1 MHACGR
7 NHSYTLPN
15 TCMRECERVCV
26 CVNVCACVYVCARV
40 CVRAGRAR
48 VKVRELGRPE
58 LDPDLQPR
66 YKDQDPAIADPL
78 TGNHRSSSLPFFVC
92 FKFSTCI
99 NLIRKKGETWGRG
112 GGKKTRQ
119 ISHADILASFNP
131 ARKT

>member
-1 MHACGR
+1 M
-7 NHSYTLPN
+7 
-15 TCMRECERVCV
+15 
-26 CVNVCACVYVCARV
+26 CARV

-78 TGNHRSSSLPFFVC
+78 TGNQQGSSLLFFVC

-99 NLIRKKGETWGRG
+99 NLIRKKGERLGEEE
-112 GGKKTRQ
+112 GKNRQ
-119 ISHADILASFNP
+119 D
-131 ARKT
+131 K